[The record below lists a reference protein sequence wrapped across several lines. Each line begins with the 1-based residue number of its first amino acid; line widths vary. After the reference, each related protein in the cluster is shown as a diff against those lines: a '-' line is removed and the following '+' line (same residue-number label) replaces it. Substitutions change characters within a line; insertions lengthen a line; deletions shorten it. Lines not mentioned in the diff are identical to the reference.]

1 MGIMSELL
9 VFKPYL
15 TYILALL
22 LNQESKFKQYSISSL
37 FNKSTK
43 SIRSFLNN
51 IVDFN
56 NLFLTVIRIFNI
68 DLSKGYFSI
77 DDTSYSKPYSNKLK
91 YLSILFDH
99 ASKGYT
105 KGLVIVFICW
115 SNGKIT
121 LPISFKIWHQ
131 FLGKTK
137 IELALELIKYAREI
151 SKDKH
156 QGFKFDSFYT
166 ARNLL
171 GYLQKNHLFFACRL
185 AKSRNVLVEDK
196 LIKLK
201 SIPFGK
207 RCLNVWLPG
216 VGKVWITKYGGK
228 FYCSNYPP
236 DYQRQLY
243 EWYAQRWCIEM
254 VFRFC
259 KSELKMQ
266 DCQGFSYEQHYNHIG
281 FCFLTYGLLQGAFPA
296 LNPYEAK
303 KLIESKL
310 VTKVVTL
317 KPEAFQLCA

>member
-15 TYILALL
+15 MYVLALL
-22 LNQESKFKQYSISSL
+22 LNQESKFKQQSISNL
-37 FNKSTK
+37 FQKSTK
-43 SIRSFLNN
+43 SIRAFLNN
-51 IVDFN
+51 IVDFD
-56 NLFLTVIRIFNI
+56 NLFLTIIRIFNI

-77 DDTSYSKPYSNKLK
+77 DDTAYSKPYSNKLK
-91 YLSILFDH
+91 HLSTLFDH

-121 LPISFKIWHQ
+121 LPISFKIWHKNIS
-131 FLGKTK
+131 KTR
-137 IELALELIKYAREI
+137 IDLALELILHARKI

-156 QGFKFDSFYT
+156 VGFKFDSFYT
-166 ARNLL
+166 AKKLL
-171 GYLQKNHLFFACRL
+171 GYLQKNHIFFACRL

-196 LIKLK
+196 LTKLK

-228 FYCSNYPP
+228 YYCSNCPP
-236 DYQRQLY
+236 DYQKQLY
-243 EWYAQRWCIEM
+243 EWYAERWCIEM

-259 KSELKMQ
+259 KSELKME
-266 DCQGFSYEQHYNHIG
+266 DCQGFSYNQHVNHIG
-281 FCFLTYGLLQGAFPA
+281 FCFLTFGLLQAVFPH
-296 LNPYEAK
+296 LNVYKAK
-303 KLIESKL
+303 NLIQSMLIEK
-310 VTKVVTL
+310 TVVL
-317 KPEAFQLCA
+317 KPQAFQLCA